1 MVVSQSPAVGE
12 SQVDGYL
19 EDLFGPKKG
28 RTNQPK
34 SQHKSQGAAGV
45 QTVTY
50 SFFGSGGFFF
60 FRFLPCSFFLS
71 RGNTFLIVTTTKFGM
86 SWSFSFGRF
95 FFWGAGDVD
104 FMDFCPF
111 SSQKKLPGDSHGMLP
126 SCPRHVSSI
135 FSEVTHGNSGGW
147 SFGTCSEVRDHLHGT
162 HLGIFQQANVAGDFE
177 FFFLAKSGKVWVGPV
192 SYNMTPWKMAPA
204 QAL

>member
-1 MVVSQSPAVGE
+1 MDILKMCSA
-12 SQVDGYL
+12 
-19 EDLFGPKKG
+19 PKKG

-34 SQHKSQGAAGV
+34 SHRKNQGAAGV

-60 FRFLPCSFFLS
+60 SDFLPCSFFLS

-95 FFWGAGDVD
+95 FFGAEDVD
-104 FMDFCPF
+104 FMDFCPL
-111 SSQKKLPGDSHGMLP
+111 SSQKKLPSTPMGMLP

-147 SFGTCSEVRDHLHGT
+147 SVGTCSEVRDHYMGP
-162 HLGIFQQANVAGDFE
+162 FFWDNQASS
-177 FFFLAKSGKVWVGPV
+177 KCCW
-192 SYNMTPWKMAPA
+192 
-204 QAL
+204 